1 MSPAFIIIAFLT
13 LLAAASAM
21 SLRNL
26 VHSALA
32 LAVTFAGIAALY
44 LNLDAQ
50 FVGFA
55 QILVY
60 VGAVAILI
68 VFAILLTRSGDTPN
82 QAVLAPGWIYGIA
95 ISAVVFTMLGW
106 TVLTTSALPKE
117 TSAAPAATVKNIG
130 DALMNKYVLPLEIIG
145 LLLTAAMIG
154 AVIIALREPGGKTK
168 MEDGG
173 SKIDKTATPS
183 SILNSPSSSGG
194 HS

>member
-1 MSPAFIIIAFLT
+1 MSLFFIIIAFVT

-26 VHSALA
+26 VHCALA

-82 QAVLAPGWIYGIA
+82 EAVLAPGWGYGII
-95 ISAVVFTMLGW
+95 ISALVFTALGW
-106 TVLTTSALPKE
+106 AVLKSAAIPKE
-117 TSAAPAATVKNIG
+117 MVSAPEATVKNIG
-130 DALMNKYVLPLEIIG
+130 EMLMNQYVLPLEVIG

-154 AVIIALREPGGKTK
+154 AVIIALKEPSKT
-168 MEDGG
+168 DNSGR
-173 SKIDKTATPS
+173 KT
-183 SILNSPSSSGG
+183 
-194 HS
+194 

>member
-82 QAVLAPGWIYGIA
+82 EAVLAPGWFYGIA
-95 ISAVVFTMLGW
+95 VSPVVFTMLGW
-106 TVLTTSALPKE
+106 AVL
-117 TSAAPAATVKNIG
+117 
-130 DALMNKYVLPLEIIG
+130 
-145 LLLTAAMIG
+145 
-154 AVIIALREPGGKTK
+154 
-168 MEDGG
+168 
-173 SKIDKTATPS
+173 
-183 SILNSPSSSGG
+183 
-194 HS
+194 